1 MEAGLVET
9 VFEFG
14 EEEEFG
20 LRKARDFGKPRLS
33 PDLGDEEIIK
43 PLWHTF
49 FCPDLDHTRLGMP
62 AVV

>member
-1 MEAGLVET
+1 MS
-9 VFEFG
+9 FG
-14 EEEEFG
+14 K
-20 LRKARDFGKPRLS
+20 RKSSGSEKRDFGKPRLS

-43 PLWHTF
+43 PLRDTF